1 MFSYLIRRLLYAIP
15 IVAGVMVI
23 TFFLF
28 FTLQTPTQV
37 AHQQLGPKAS
47 PQAIENWLHQRGWD
61 KPTYLNLE
69 KGANPFD
76 SLFFT
81 QMKALATFDLGRS
94 LSTNEPV
101 LTMFKRGALPSL
113 MITLPAFLAGI
124 AMAVSIALFLVYV
137 RDTPLDTA
145 GIILAVTLM
154 SIPVMIDVIFG
165 QWLFAVALKYF
176 PAFGYDMGEISGVRF
191 LFLPIC
197 ILIFGAL
204 GTDVRLYRAIFLE
217 ESRNDYVRT
226 AQAKGLSARGVF
238 VGHILK
244 NGMVNIITLTVS
256 ALPLLILGS
265 LILEQFFGIP
275 GLGNLTLTAIHSG
288 DFVVVQATTFVGAL
302 LYLLGLLLTD
312 FCYALVDP
320 RVKLQ

>member
-1 MFSYLIRRLLYAIP
+1 MFSYVIRRLLYAIP
-15 IVAGVMVI
+15 IVAGVMII

-28 FTLQTPTQV
+28 FTLQTVDQV
-37 AHQQLGPKAS
+37 ARQQLGPKAS
-47 PQAIENWLHQRGWD
+47 PQAVQNWLHQRDWD
-61 KPTYLNLE
+61 KPTWLNLE
-69 KGANPFD
+69 KGAKPFD
-76 SLFFT
+76 SLFFN
-81 QMKALATFDLGRS
+81 QMKALATFDLGKS

-101 LTMFKRGALPSL
+101 LKMFKRGALPSL
-113 MITLPAFLAGI
+113 LITLPAFLTGI
-124 AMAVSIALFLVYV
+124 FMAVAIGLFLVYV
-137 RDTPLDTA
+137 RDTPLDTS
-145 GIILAVTLM
+145 GTIIAVILM
-154 SIPVMIDVIFG
+154 SVPVMVDVIFG
-165 QWLFAVALKYF
+165 QWFLAVVLKYF
-176 PAFGYDMGEISGVRF
+176 PAFGYNMDSLSGARF

-197 ILIFGAL
+197 ILVIGGL

-226 AQAKGLSARGVF
+226 ALAKGLSARGVF

-244 NGMVNIITLTVS
+244 NGMINIITLTVS

-275 GLGNLTLTAIHSG
+275 GLGNLALTAIHSG
-288 DFVVVQATTFVGAL
+288 DFVVIQATTFVGSL

-320 RVKLQ
+320 RVKLK